1 MASVFREPSL
11 LSPECWGHRQLLP
24 IALLLVFSF
33 YFFNIGFLNEKY
45 LFLLMCVNMCAHTL
59 GHVQARLKEGNRT
72 LGAGV
77 MGCEQTCRSWSRILV
92 LCKNGKG
99 GVGDLAQW

>member
-11 LSPECWGHRQLLP
+11 LSPECWGHWQP
-24 IALLLVFSF
+24 ALLLVFSF